1 MAITADV
8 KSQLFETDHAGGGG
22 ALIRIPSEA
31 APLSATAHSELREP
45 LATNGRAWTPT
56 EHERFLEGLE
66 LYPSGPWKD
75 IAAHVGSRTTR
86 QTMTHAQKYRE
97 KIARRKRGLRSSSKD
112 TYSLKRR
119 RHYFQHR
126 QQQLQLHQLQL
137 YKRQYN
143 YTTEGR
149 DLASPCSVAGPFS
162 STRRGIDPMDFHG
175 CFPPGPVAA
184 SSRSGRQSYS
194 FAPASESEGAN
205 STAAVLSDFE
215 WLPMSEEEIDSI
227 LEVATQPYDA
237 ETRSAGGYKL

>member
-31 APLSATAHSELREP
+31 APLSAMAHSVLREP

-112 TYSLKRR
+112 TYLLKRR
-119 RHYFQHR
+119 RHYLH
-126 QQQLQLHQLQL
+126 QQQLQQLQL

-143 YTTEGR
+143 YKTDGR
-149 DLASPCSVAGPFS
+149 DLASPCSVAGPFG

-175 CFPPGPVAA
+175 CFPPGPVTA
-184 SSRSGRQSYS
+184 SSLSGHQSHS
-194 FAPASESEGAN
+194 FARASESEGAN
-205 STAAVLSDFE
+205 ATAATLSDFE

-227 LEVATQPYDA
+227 LEVATQLYDA
-237 ETRSAGGYKL
+237 ETRSAGGYVL